1 MGYNLRPQD
10 VVVSDHAV
18 RRLRLRFGST
28 RNWSRS
34 RCECWIAQA
43 VIDACVVIN
52 RKNGEYY
59 ARADLFGRS
68 VYLAVMPSQDGTTC
82 LVRTTLPHA
91 FAANN
96 LNHRHP
102 R

>member
-1 MGYNLRPQD
+1 VGYNLRPQD

-18 RRLRLRFGST
+18 RRLRLRFRST
-28 RNWSRS
+28 RRWSRS
-34 RCECWIAQA
+34 RCERWIAQA
-43 VIDACVVIN
+43 VIHASLVIK
-52 RKNGEYY
+52 RTNGEYY
-59 ARADLFGRS
+59 AKADVLGQS

-82 LVRTTLPHA
+82 LVRTALPHA

-96 LNHRHP
+96 LNRRRP